1 VGGEAS
7 DPLAIGDTCCTTLVA
22 LRPAGRL
29 LARVGVRRRVVAF
42 TDQRRYTP
50 LHTWC
55 RAFYAGV
62 LTTTGEWERA
72 ERELAHGDRKARAI
86 ALARLAA
93 LREAHGRFEE
103 ADELLAG
110 CHGHP
115 EALEPLVALASSA
128 TTWRSPR
135 PSSNAGSP
143 LRARIPARAPSCF
156 GSRRRCC
163 SPGARSNALGGL
175 AADSPGLPS
184 GSSAPTLRPR
194 RTWPAG
200 GGLAPRE
207 PEAAIARLDAA
218 ARAFA
223 QLDMPLDEA
232 RARLESARL
241 LAARGSPPA
250 RAEGRPACDALERLG
265 ARSAHAARARG
276 AGPAV
281 RRPHE
286 RGDRRAPR
294 H

>member
-22 LRPAGRL
+22 CDRL
-29 LARVGVRRRVVAF
+29 ADFPRASEWCRRVVAF

-50 LHTWC
+50 LHTWR

-143 LRARIPARAPSCF
+143 LRARNPGTRAELLRLQAAVLLAR
-156 GSRRRCC
+156 GEVER
-163 SPGARSNALGGL
+163 ARL

-194 RTWPAG
+194 RAWPAG